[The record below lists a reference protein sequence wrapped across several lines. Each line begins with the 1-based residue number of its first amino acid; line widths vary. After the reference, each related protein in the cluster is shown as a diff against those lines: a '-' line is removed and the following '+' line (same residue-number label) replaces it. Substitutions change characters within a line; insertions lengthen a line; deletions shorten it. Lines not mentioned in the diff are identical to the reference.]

1 MNDRKFRILLAIRY
15 PASDILKKVLGDK
28 FEVVE
33 KTIQGEEEYA
43 EEMKKDYDAII
54 GSVYIP
60 VTGDMIRSMSPKV
73 KAIATLSV
81 GFDHIDIDAA
91 EERGVKVLT
100 GAVDGICASTYAVA
114 EHAFTILLNVVGKV
128 FWHSNAVKEG
138 TSTWL
143 EMSGG
148 RLNRDLWG
156 KEFFG
161 SNLGV
166 IGVGRIGSHISRIAR
181 GFQMKVT
188 GYDPYVDKEK
198 VLESGVDLV
207 ENLKELL
214 FRSDFIILSP
224 CLTDET
230 KGIIGQPEI
239 DLMKDGVCIAN
250 IARGALVNEE
260 AILRGLRDGKIKGY
274 ATDCLTVE
282 PPTEEN
288 SPLLA
293 AFRRGEFPNLLISP
307 HIAWLTEKTPP
318 RYATIIANRIKE
330 TLTGKYYPH
339 IADYLKM

>member
-1 MNDRKFRILLAIRY
+1 MNDGKFRILLAVSDS
-15 PASDILKKVLGDK
+15 ASHILKEVLGDK

-33 KTIQGEEEYA
+33 KDIREKEQLA

-54 GSVYIP
+54 VNTYIP
-60 VTGDMIRSMSPKV
+60 VTGDMIRAMSSKI

-81 GFDHIDIDAA
+81 GFDHIDVDAA
-91 EERGVKVLT
+91 KERGVKMLNE
-100 GAVDGICASTYAVA
+100 AVDGICGSAYAVA
-114 EHAFTILLNVVGKV
+114 EHGFAILLDVVRSV
-128 FWHSNAVKEG
+128 FWHSSAVKEG
-138 TSTWL
+138 TSPWL

-148 RLNRDLWG
+148 ELNRDLWG

-161 SNLGV
+161 ASLGI

-181 GFQMKVT
+181 GFQMKVI

-207 ENLKELL
+207 ENLGELVSG
-214 FRSDFIILSP
+214 SDFIILAP
-224 CLTDET
+224 CLTGET
-230 KGIIGQPEI
+230 REIIGQREV
-239 DLMKDGVCIAN
+239 DLMREGVYIAN

-274 ATDCLTVE
+274 ATDVLTVE
-282 PPTEEN
+282 PPTEGN

-293 AFRRGEFPNLLISP
+293 AFRRSEFPNLLINP
-307 HIAWLTEKTPP
+307 HIAWLTHKAPA
-318 RYATIIANRIKE
+318 RYATITANKIKE

-339 IADYLKM
+339 IADYLKT